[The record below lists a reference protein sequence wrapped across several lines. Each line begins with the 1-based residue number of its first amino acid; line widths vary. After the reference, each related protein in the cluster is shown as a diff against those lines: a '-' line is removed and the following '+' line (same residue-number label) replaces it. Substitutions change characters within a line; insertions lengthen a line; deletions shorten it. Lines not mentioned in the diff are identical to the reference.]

1 MEIGLEAAPKTS
13 KAQLFGRLLLGLML
27 FTSGVSHLTYLRQ
40 PFQAQVPPWVPL
52 QPRSCRS
59 ALRLCGDH
67 AWTFPRG
74 FISTQGVR
82 GHHCRSV
89 LCSGLPW
96 KHRSIY
102 RTPRGIW
109 VGDGHGST
117 RPAFLS
123 AGSRRLGA
131 LEYRRVDSPSTVL
144 GQTRLIAVRSRGPL

>member
-13 KAQLFGRLLLGLML
+13 KAQLLGRLLLGLML
-27 FTSGVSHLTYLRQ
+27 VSSGVSHLTYLRQ

-52 QPRSCRS
+52 SPDLVVVLSGCVEIMLGLSLMALYRRKAYVHHCRS
-59 ALRLCGDH
+59 ALCSG
-67 AWTFPRG
+67 FPR
-74 FISTQGVR
+74 
-82 GHHCRSV
+82 
-89 LCSGLPW
+89 

-123 AGSRRLGA
+123 AGSRRLGP
-131 LEYRRVDSPSTVL
+131 LEHRRVDSPSTVF